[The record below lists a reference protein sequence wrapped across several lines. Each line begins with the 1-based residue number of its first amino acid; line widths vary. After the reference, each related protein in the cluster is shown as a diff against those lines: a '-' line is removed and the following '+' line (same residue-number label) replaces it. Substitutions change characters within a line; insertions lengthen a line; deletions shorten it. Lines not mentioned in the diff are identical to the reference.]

1 MEFSQERK
9 IMAERLNMTEGSGP
23 GPGPEGAS
31 PVGEGKLPGN
41 VESQPQVKSSGE
53 STPQRPWHVEP
64 EYDPERKDYVTQV
77 EIIDG
82 KESGYNLIIDPL
94 TNKEVAR
101 VLTIVGEADTKGSG
115 SPETSREVS
124 AFRKTLAN
132 IIQADKMPTTT
143 PQEAAARQAAL
154 EAARRER
161 DKILQDANNLGLF
174 DSLKA
179 ELSGVYY
186 GSRVR
191 VTKSVK
197 EGTDRYEGQGK
208 LQELLERQQV
218 AYDSRRSLETDSVV
232 IRIDSAGRRTE
243 EAKPGFWSDS
253 QHPERKNLE
262 QTYRGVVD
270 YLNQKSIDMI
280 LAVVRNRKI
289 YTLDYS
295 EAGNRSY
302 PSDGIVDIW
311 NGAVRDTAGN
321 ILKDEDGQDIIAG
334 NFNEVREAIEEAR
347 RQEPWVP
354 NRQDYETWIKF
365 VADDVEE
372 LEEMIPYIVAK
383 VKRKLGTGEPNA
395 VFQTLQQEKEKMDKA
410 LVAFPTESEQQFRR
424 LKSTLAANLNL
435 MGAHFF
441 SDQVRKDWQPYLHY
455 MEFLA
460 SACQDTEYQDHLVD
474 SLILDKDGL
483 TMLAADQF
491 SQEDG
496 IFWRYGEKA
505 ADINIKAFDIGKLY
519 RRQERMRGKISKE
532 LLGKKLRKMSDLLN
546 LEVDKKGDIVRYG
559 DPKHPAFQ
567 RLKKLFDEEDQAD
580 QSANN
585 SNILDADGEP
595 TLETRWMEYCRKAL
609 DWQNTGKFGDPREA
623 ERVTFQHPLAR
634 AFKPPIKNSQGGIY
648 DEFQDMFE
656 EDKQVDNDKWY
667 ASTKRRKIKSI
678 MEKAERIARAFML
691 DSVAALAWHIVP
703 VKDKANP
710 TPEESAKLAD
720 VKRYLTAAGME
731 PITFDEAVPHTT
743 LYRAMMQAVIRE
755 DRNKVPARKA
765 FKFHYLLTER
775 LGLDL
780 DLPIFASWYLGAHDT
795 GRPAVILQAIAK
807 HDQEAIATGNQAA
820 SLMMREGEMDEK
832 NTGAARAERERR
844 IGLLM
849 QMVIKAK
856 FGEGGR
862 YFNFPGYDTRG
873 AGVKDIRNNLNP
885 MYGISRD
892 TVWLSDLIKDVILG
906 EQEFSRDHGC
916 TRSPITQLVGLWKGS
931 NEVVFKQSGYTGIIE
946 SPRDFESWV
955 KRFGTAVEQYKAFT
969 SGDKEGFAL
978 LNDGPL
984 SGGYRWRDYN
994 LSHIDSG
1001 YMGQPGKYFA
1011 VNNPAEA
1018 INTMKEATYR
1028 AGVDLAKETIAP
1040 LIRIMKNTVDSTF
1053 GKNPGSARFLNTL
1066 LWYAVSKW
1074 MDTSWEFRQ
1083 KPGYAVDANLHTA
1096 RYFMHQYL
1104 LEYGSGGLIYTDQEW
1119 DEIMLGYV
1127 LKADGTK
1134 VVRYEVDSQGN
1145 TRDAQGNILL
1155 EENSEGNIINSN
1167 GDIVY
1172 SKDPQGKLRD
1182 AGGIEVN
1189 KDRLVLG
1196 KIYEGLVDVFPK
1208 DLKDEIL
1215 KGKDLEV
1222 RNSAGQ
1228 IVKAI
1233 PEGDYMLPFG
1243 LQSKYPETFAN
1254 YYRDSDAVQRD
1265 YVGALGQITPRKK
1278 VRRP

>member
-1 MEFSQERK
+1 
-9 IMAERLNMTEGSGP
+9 MAERENMAEGT
-23 GPGPEGAS
+23 GPGPEAAP
-31 PVGEGKLPGN
+31 PVGEGQQLTLDSSTRPAGVGGQNLP
-41 VESQPQVKSSGE
+41 PASGE
-53 STPQRPWHVEP
+53 QIFRKPWRISK
-64 EYDPERKDYVTQV
+64 EYDPKRAGEYVTRQEGARTV
-77 EIIDG
+77 F
-82 KESGYNLIIDPL
+82 IDP
-94 TNKEVAR
+94 KKGEKVAWILQTAGASDEIS
-101 VLTIVGEADTKGSG
+101 V
-115 SPETSREVS
+115 SPEASRQLS
-124 AFRKTLAN
+124 AFQHTLAK
-132 IIQADKMPTTT
+132 IVQAENMPTGT
-143 PQEAAARQAAL
+143 QDEINARLVAL
-154 EAARRER
+154 EAARLER

-174 DSLKA
+174 NSLKA
-179 ELSGVYY
+179 ELSSVYY
-186 GSRVR
+186 GSRVK

-208 LQELLERQQV
+208 LQELSERQQA

-232 IRIDSAGRRTE
+232 IRTDSAGRRTE

-321 ILKDEDGQDIIAG
+321 ILKDEDGKDIIAG

-372 LEEMIPYIVAK
+372 LEEMIPYIVTK

-410 LVAFPTESEQQFRR
+410 LVAFPTESERQFRR

-483 TMLAADQF
+483 TMLAANQF
-491 SQEDG
+491 LKEDG
-496 IFWRYGEKA
+496 IFWRYGQKA
-505 ADINIKAFDIGKLY
+505 SNLNKTAFDIGEFY
-519 RRQERMRGKISKE
+519 RWQEGRRRAISQE
-532 LLGKKLRKMSDLLN
+532 LMGKKLRKMSDLLN
-546 LEVDKKGDIVRYG
+546 LEVDTKGNITKYG

-567 RLKKLFDEEDQAD
+567 RLKQLFDEEDQANP
-580 QSANN
+580 S
-585 SNILDADGEP
+585 
-595 TLETRWMEYCRKAL
+595 TETRWREYCRKAL
-609 DWQNTGKFGDPREA
+609 EWENTGKFGDPREA

-634 AFKPPIKNSQGGIY
+634 AFKPPTKNQQGQIY
-648 DEFQDMFE
+648 DEFLDMFE
-656 EDKQVDNDKWY
+656 EDTQVKSDKWY
-667 ASTKRRKIKSI
+667 ESTKRRKIEST
-678 MEKAERIARAFML
+678 MEKAERLARVFML
-691 DSVAALAWHIVP
+691 DSVAALAWHFVP
-703 VKDKANP
+703 VKDKNNP
-710 TPEESAKLAD
+710 TSEEKATLAD
-720 VKRYLTAAGME
+720 VNRYLTVAGMNS
-731 PITFDEAVPHTT
+731 ISFDETIPHTT
-743 LYRAMMQAVIRE
+743 LYRSMMQAVIRE
-755 DRNKVPARKA
+755 DQNKAPAKRV

-780 DLPIFASWYLGAHDT
+780 DLPTFASWYLGAHDT
-795 GRPAVILQAIAK
+795 GRPAMILQAIAK
-807 HDQEAIATGNQAA
+807 ADYGREGDLARV
-820 SLMMREGEMDEK
+820 MPEGEMDEK
-832 NTGAARAERERR
+832 NTGAVWAERERR

-849 QMVIKAK
+849 QMIIKWK
-856 FGEGGR
+856 YGGGVKGGGK
-862 YFNFPGYDTRG
+862 YFNFPGHDTRG
-873 AGVKDIRNNLNP
+873 AGVKDIRNTLNP

-906 EQEFSRDHGC
+906 EQEFPRDHGC

-978 LNDGPL
+978 LNDGPI

-994 LSHIDSG
+994 LSNIDSG

-1011 VNNPAEA
+1011 VNNPTGA
-1018 INTMKEATYR
+1018 ISLMKEATYR

-1119 DEIMLGYV
+1119 DEIMLGYTIV
-1127 LKADGTK
+1127 KKDEKAIL
-1134 VVRYEVDSQGN
+1134 VVRYEVDQLGN
-1145 TRDAQGNILL
+1145 TVVREDIKVGDQVVIKKGDKVTGEEHEGLIDAFP
-1155 EENSEGNIINSN
+1155 EELRKEIIN
-1167 GDIVY
+1167 GKQIPV
-1172 SKDPQGKLRD
+1172 KDSVGR
-1182 AGGIEVN
+1182 EV
-1189 KDRLVLG
+1189 
-1196 KIYEGLVDVFPK
+1196 
-1208 DLKDEIL
+1208 
-1215 KGKDLEV
+1215 
-1222 RNSAGQ
+1222 
-1228 IVKAI
+1228 AI
-1233 PEGDYMLPFG
+1233 ITDYMLPFG

-1254 YYRDSDAVQRD
+1254 YYRDSGAVQRD
-1265 YVGALGQITPRKK
+1265 YVGALGQITPREK